1 MGSFR
6 DSRRQALAQLKLQLE
21 DANRLLDE
29 IEKRSRYR
37 RSGRASGFSS
47 IDRLSNLISE
57 NPETRFAACVAS
69 GMSKIRPPA
78 KSLK

>member
-6 DSRRQALAQLKLQLE
+6 DSRSRALAQLKLQLE
-21 DANRLLDE
+21 DAGRLLDE

-37 RSGRASGFSS
+37 RTGRASQSVS

-69 GMSKIRPPA
+69 GMSKLRAPV